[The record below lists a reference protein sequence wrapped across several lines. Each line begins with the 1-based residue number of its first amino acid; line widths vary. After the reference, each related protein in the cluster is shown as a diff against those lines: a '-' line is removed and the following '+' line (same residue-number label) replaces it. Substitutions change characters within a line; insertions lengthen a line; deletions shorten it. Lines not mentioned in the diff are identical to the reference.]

1 MPRPKRKRL
10 DPKTQWII
18 SDSTN
23 QPVAPAF
30 YHQELAKSVM
40 RELSRDITGL
50 ELRREDAQSVDGSFV
65 ETVHILSR
73 EDRWLDT
80 AQRDKRYFQG
90 LCEGWLT
97 CPKEDV
103 PETAHS
109 VQQ

>member
-1 MPRPKRKRL
+1 MRRPKKKL

-18 SDSTN
+18 ISDSN

-30 YHQELAKSVM
+30 YDEQLAKAVM
-40 RELSRDITGL
+40 KELSRDMNGL
-50 ELRREDAQSVDGSFV
+50 ELRREEAESVDGSFLDA
-65 ETVHILSR
+65 VHLLSR
-73 EDRWLDT
+73 ENRWLDT

-103 PETAHS
+103 SEQVQS

>member
-1 MPRPKRKRL
+1 MRRKKKL
-10 DPKTQWII
+10 DPKTQWVIT
-18 SDSTN
+18 DPTN

-40 RELSRDITGL
+40 QELSRDINGL
-50 ELRREDAQSVDGSFV
+50 ELRQEAAASDGSFV
-65 ETVHILSR
+65 EAVHVLSR
-73 EDRWLDT
+73 EDRWIDT

-97 CPKEDV
+97 CPRADV
-103 PETAHS
+103 SEQAQS